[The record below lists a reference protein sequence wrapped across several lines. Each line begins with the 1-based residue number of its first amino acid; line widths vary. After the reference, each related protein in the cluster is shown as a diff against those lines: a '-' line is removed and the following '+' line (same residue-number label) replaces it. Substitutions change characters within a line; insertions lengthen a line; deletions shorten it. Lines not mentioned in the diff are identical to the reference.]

1 VTIGLAV
8 MRSRFLRWRR
18 MRTQVAGEEQAHQHP
33 HAHDAGSS
41 NEHHHHGSEGPITM
55 KTLLALGISGGAVPC
70 PSALVVLIAAISQHR
85 IGLGMGLI
93 FAFSLGLAAT
103 LTLVGLAVLYGGRL
117 VARLRPERNI
127 FGSRLVGALP
137 AASASIIV
145 LAGTL
150 ITLRAIPQ
158 VG

>member
-1 VTIGLAV
+1 VVTIGLAV
-8 MRSRFLRWRR
+8 MRSRFKRWRA
-18 MRTQVAGEEQAHQHP
+18 MRAEAAHE
-33 HAHDAGSS
+33 HAHGH
-41 NEHHHHGSEGPITM
+41 EHEHVHSQAPPDQPLTM
-55 KTLLALGISGGAVPC
+55 RTLLALGVTGGAVPC

-103 LTLVGLAVLYGGRL
+103 LTVVGLAVLYGGRL
-117 VARLRPERNI
+117 VARLRPERRI
-127 FGSRLVGALP
+127 FGARIMGALP

-158 VG
+158 VGL